1 MISRPRPR
9 LNSHTAT
16 PPLFA
21 SVYLI
26 SGRVVDVMPFPKILL
41 KKRLWVGVV
50 AAVLFVGVYVYVQFV
65 KVRRRL
71 YMYAPLETWKIRNC
85 P

>member
-1 MISRPRPR
+1 
-9 LNSHTAT
+9 
-16 PPLFA
+16 
-21 SVYLI
+21 
-26 SGRVVDVMPFPKILL
+26 MPFPKILL

-50 AAVLFVGVYVYVQFV
+50 AAVLFMGVYVYVQFV

-71 YMYAPLETWKIRNC
+71 YIYAPPSNLGEDVIGHDVMIIHSTCCRVTLSSFSSLSVLLF

>member
-1 MISRPRPR
+1 
-9 LNSHTAT
+9 
-16 PPLFA
+16 
-21 SVYLI
+21 
-26 SGRVVDVMPFPKILL
+26 MPFPKILL

-71 YMYAPLETWKIRNC
+71 YMYAPLETWKRRNC